1 MLYLLQILNP
11 IVFVDYGVY
20 QILEIVPQNTRIS
33 SISCLNCV
41 FKRLFLYSI
50 RTKSLAGWYGET
62 SGSMFTANS
71 DNCSFDIEWLSCYL
85 AMLDSF
91 RDLMPV
97 FWRLLNILMVMLSM
111 TWQARKKIYSGN
123 VCRSQSRWIAAP
135 SGVEEVNHKF
145 ATKWLVVFLEGWF
158 HIGGLMLP
166 TGWIIGSS

>member
-1 MLYLLQILNP
+1 M
-11 IVFVDYGVY
+11 VY
-20 QILEIVPQNTRIS
+20 
-33 SISCLNCV
+33 
-41 FKRLFLYSI
+41 
-50 RTKSLAGWYGET
+50 TKSWRSYPRILGYHLSHASTASLRGCFSILSGWNLWAGWYGET

-97 FWRLLNILMVMLSM
+97 YWRLLNILMVMLSM

-145 ATKWLVVFLEGWF
+145 ATKWPVVFLEGWF